1 MRMACFNSFPQ
12 NRFVISTLFSSSNIL
27 NLAMDKMLV
36 SISNKTSEYG
46 LVFFDLTLMSY
57 FDLIVYHGL
66 IRFPQTIFFFVSLRV
81 RERREVFQWFG
92 LQRLSLTLQ
101 RNRQRTKCNTKG
113 YPSVLMAL
121 GKISKLKRKTF

>member
-12 NRFVISTLFSSSNIL
+12 NCFVISTLFSSSNIL

-57 FDLIVYHGL
+57 FNLIVYHGL